1 MLRSKKKDTV
11 EKIKELFSSH
21 DAVFLTHYHGL
32 SVAKMNGL
40 RSKMHSHKIEFFVAK
55 NSLIKIGAQG
65 SQFEDLTESLT
76 GPIAVAVSDDPVATA
91 KILVEFAKDYEQLKL
106 IVAKVFGGKID
117 KGGIESLSRM
127 PSLDELRAKLV
138 ALIQTPARS
147 LASIVLAPASTV
159 ARVFSAY
166 SNKSNNQ

>member
-11 EKIKELFSSH
+11 ERIKELFSSH

-32 SVAKMNGL
+32 TVAQINGL
-40 RSKMHSHKIEFFVAK
+40 RSKMHSHKIEFLVAK
-55 NSLIKIGAQG
+55 NSLMKIGAKG
-65 SQFEDLTESLT
+65 SKFEDLTESFS
-76 GPIAVAVSDDPVATA
+76 GPVAVAVSDDPVATA
-91 KILVEFAKDYEQLKL
+91 KILVEFVKDYAQLKL

-117 KGGIESLSRM
+117 QKGIESLSKM
-127 PSLDELRAKLV
+127 PSLDELRAMLI